1 MKQTSNNPPPTWGN
15 FLLQKIRFEGG
26 EFYAPNGVDTYL
38 TFVYGDYMKV
48 PKITHIHTKCDELS
62 IEEIIKIKEFIR

>member
-1 MKQTSNNPPPTWGN
+1 
-15 FLLQKIRFEGG
+15 
-26 EFYAPNGVDTYL
+26 
-38 TFVYGDYMKV
+38 MKV